1 MTLKAAPAVRK
12 LIQSAFA
19 NARQQDTLIQP
30 TDCVVRTIMVDKG
43 MTYQRFMPRAFGR
56 ASAIHRE
63 SSHVRLEL
71 GKVEAKEEVV
81 KQARA

>member
-1 MTLKAAPAVRK
+1 
-12 LIQSAFA
+12 
-19 NARQQDTLIQP
+19 
-30 TDCVVRTIMVDKG
+30 MVDKG